1 MKILVVENEPS
12 SRRGGQ
18 EWCLLETCRGL
29 AKRGHQIYLVYI
41 KAADLLDQ
49 YQEFCQETLQ
59 VQGFRIDRDRPLTT
73 SIQFLQ
79 SIRQALKFKP
89 DLIYT
94 NHYND
99 IFFTSILAR
108 FQHLPLVCHLHVF
121 PPQQFGIQCEIS
133 LSAVTQFITVSH
145 ATRAAYIAARFNPQ
159 TIEVVYNGI
168 NLDRFNLQPALF
180 EIPAR
185 GRPQIRQTLDIP
197 PDAFVILY
205 AGRLDPPKNIEM
217 LLDSFSCLNLS
228 PDQARLLIA
237 GSPVNHA
244 NPTAAQT
251 YVQSLRDHC
260 DRLHITPQVH
270 WLGSRPDLP
279 QIYRAADVTVL
290 PSLLPDTFGLVL
302 AESMA
307 CGTPALGLRYGGIP
321 EVLSDGF
328 ESFQF
333 AVQDIA
339 GLTDRLRSL
348 QNWRTQDPELSQ
360 RCRTHVEQK
369 FSVERSIAA
378 VEQILK
384 NACAAGSQRLGPS
397 RQSVRAWNGESFE
410 MCEKI

>member
-29 AKRGHQIYLVYI
+29 AQRGHQIDLVYI
-41 KAADLLDQ
+41 KAGDLLDQ
-49 YQEFCQETLQ
+49 YQNFCHQILQ
-59 VQGFRIDRDRPLTT
+59 VRGFRIDRQRPLTAPR
-73 SIQFLQ
+73 FLQ
-79 SIRQALKFKP
+79 SILQTLKLKP

-99 IFFTSILAR
+99 IFFTSLLAR
-108 FQHLPLVCHLHVF
+108 LKRLPLVCHLHVF
-121 PPQQFGIQCEIS
+121 PPRQFGIQCEVS
-133 LSAVTQFITVSH
+133 LSAVTQFITVSQ
-145 ATRAAYIAARFNPQ
+145 ATRSAYLQAGFAPQ
-159 TIEVVYNGI
+159 TLEVVYNGI
-168 NLDRFNLQPALF
+168 NLDRFNIQPD
-180 EIPAR
+180 
-185 GRPQIRQTLDIP
+185 RPSTRQHLSIP
-197 PDAFVILY
+197 PNAFVVLY

-217 LLDSFSCLNLS
+217 LLESFSRLNLP

-244 NPTAAQT
+244 TPTDAQA
-251 YVQSLRDHC
+251 YVRSLHELS
-260 DRLHITPQVH
+260 DRLHITPSIH
-270 WLGSRPDLP
+270 WLGSRSDLP

-321 EVLSDGF
+321 EVLSNGF

-333 AVQDIA
+333 TVNDTA

-348 QNWRTQDPELSQ
+348 QNWRTQTPDLSQ
-360 RCRTHVEQK
+360 RCRTHTEQH
-369 FSVERSIAA
+369 FSSEQSIARI
-378 VEQILK
+378 EQILK
-384 NACAAGSQRLGPS
+384 QVCAIGSQRLGPS
-397 RQSVRAWNGESFE
+397 RKIIQTWDGEGFE
-410 MCEKI
+410 MCEKT